1 MDGAK
6 KPQQMPRSGAGR
18 DSFVFVVD
26 DDPAVLS
33 SLKFSLELEG
43 FLVRAYARPA
53 ELLDAGDLLDAGCLV
68 LDYNLPEMTG
78 LDLLQQL
85 RDRHVAAP
93 AVLITSHPTRVLR
106 DRAAAAGVPIVEKPL
121 FGSALTDRVR
131 DAFAHPGH

>member
-1 MDGAK
+1 MLHPG
-6 KPQQMPRSGAGR
+6 SAGR
-18 DSFVFVVD
+18 SPVFVVD
-26 DDPAVLS
+26 DDPAVRS

-43 FLVRAYARPA
+43 FLVRAYARPG
-53 ELLDAGDLLDAGCLV
+53 ELLDAGDLRKAGCLV

-78 LDLLQQL
+78 LDLLQRL

-93 AVLITSHPTRVLR
+93 AILITSHPNRMLR

-131 DAFAHPGH
+131 DAFTHP